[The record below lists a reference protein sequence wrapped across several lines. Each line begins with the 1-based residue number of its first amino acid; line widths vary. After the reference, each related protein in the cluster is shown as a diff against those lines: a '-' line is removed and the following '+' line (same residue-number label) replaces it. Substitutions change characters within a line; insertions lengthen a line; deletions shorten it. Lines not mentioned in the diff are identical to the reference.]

1 MARGARARRGIRA
14 DDARES
20 ETRSIRVVA
29 NDGGADGAE
38 RRPRRRAFPRR
49 GRSGSVSFFAYLE
62 DAEVRRRVQRT
73 LLAEGT
79 AEHVTRAMAET
90 AGASPLVT
98 HVEALNNK
106 AGTRV
111 PLARGSKRAG

>member
-1 MARGARARRGIRA
+1 MQRARVRWVALGA
-14 DDARES
+14 AALLEARHPAVFLAATHPEGPQVGGG
-20 ETRSIRVVA
+20 VV
-29 NDGGADGAE
+29 
-38 RRPRRRAFPRR
+38 RP
-49 GRSGSVSFFAYLE
+49 
-62 DAEVRRRVQRT
+62 

>member
-1 MARGARARRGIRA
+1 MRWVALGAAALLEARHPAVFLAATHPEGPQVGGGVV
-14 DDARES
+14 
-20 ETRSIRVVA
+20 RS
-29 NDGGADGAE
+29 
-38 RRPRRRAFPRR
+38 
-49 GRSGSVSFFAYLE
+49 
-62 DAEVRRRVQRT
+62 

>member
-1 MARGARARRGIRA
+1 MRVRWVALGAAALLEARHPAVFLAATHPEGPQVGGG
-14 DDARES
+14 
-20 ETRSIRVVA
+20 VV
-29 NDGGADGAE
+29 
-38 RRPRRRAFPRR
+38 RP
-49 GRSGSVSFFAYLE
+49 
-62 DAEVRRRVQRT
+62 

-111 PLARGSKRAG
+111 PLARGSKRAGLRTGFR